1 MRRLK
6 MPEAAIKRHRAAF
19 SPMIQSALEG
29 LVSNAPTAEVKEY
42 YKHLLDFHERNDL
55 SVADPFLL
63 QVAIYQSD
71 FWLDYLKVDR
81 KTVTGKKSDLYKV
94 IDYLLFSK
102 RGTSWN
108 NYAYIDLLD
117 IKVCPYCN
125 ASLIVPDTS
134 YPALDHYF
142 PHSAY
147 PFLGLSLYNL
157 IPVCDAC
164 NKPSSKGRKYLWMGE
179 NAHPFVD
186 DISRQ
191 IRFEDKLK
199 SISAW
204 SSGLSNNDVEI
215 AIQRREDCLS
225 DRGRNFC
232 ENVKIPKMYSTR
244 HIQVVRGVLA
254 DIYKYSM
261 DFVNTMDAEFRNI
274 GLRYHPL
281 YFEGKRLSESDILA
295 YQFCKM
301 KIDLCRQYHIE

>member
-19 SPMIQSALEG
+19 SPMIQSALSR
-29 LVSNAPTAEVKEY
+29 LATNAPNDSVRKY
-42 YKHLLDFHERNDL
+42 YAQILSYHERYDL
-55 SVADPFLL
+55 SVADPFVL

-71 FWLDYLKVDR
+71 FWIRELGLDRWMVVGR
-81 KTVTGKKSDLYKV
+81 KSDLYKT
-94 IDYLLFSK
+94 IDYSQFVDM
-102 RGTSWN
+102 RNAWN
-108 NYAYIDLLD
+108 SHAYIDLLGL
-117 IKVCPYCN
+117 KTCPYCN
-125 ASLIVPDTS
+125 AGSVVPDTS

-191 IRFEDKLK
+191 IRFEDNLK

-281 YFEGKRLSESDILA
+281 YFEGKRLSESAIPD